1 MSQKPASLAIGVA
14 AILVLFFI
22 ILNPL
27 DTLVLAVL
35 FISLLVLTRIIS
47 SHR

>member
-1 MSQKPASLAIGVA
+1 MSQKPAALAIGVA

-27 DTLVLAVL
+27 DTAIMAALFVL
-35 FISLLVLTRIIS
+35 LLIIYRIITTL
-47 SHR
+47 R